1 MSNYRIKLVIFKNIQ
16 IPMIIFDNTEESECS
31 QMIILIQEN
40 LKWFA
45 GD

>member
-1 MSNYRIKLVIFKNIQ
+1 
-16 IPMIIFDNTEESECS
+16 MIIFDNTEESECS

-40 LKWFA
+40 LKWFP